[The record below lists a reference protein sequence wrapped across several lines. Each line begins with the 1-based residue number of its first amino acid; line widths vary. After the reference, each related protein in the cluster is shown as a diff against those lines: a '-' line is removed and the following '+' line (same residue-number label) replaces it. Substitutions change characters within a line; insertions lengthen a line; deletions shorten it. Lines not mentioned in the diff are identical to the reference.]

1 MSTSSREREHQSM
14 RKDSRQSFSWRLGF
28 EGTGRLVPEMG
39 RVLLVP
45 PARLSIEL
53 LYDTTYTV
61 HQPSSSTPLVSSL
74 PSSLPPFLPSTT
86 LSLPPPSTQLPRTFF
101 PQLYLPCSCRHKFNS
116 ASYLRLLPS
125 QHITSHYIFPSLKLT
140 HLQP

>member
-14 RKDSRQSFSWRLGF
+14 RKDSRQFFSWRLGF
-28 EGTGRLVPEMG
+28 EATGSLVPEMG
-39 RVLLVP
+39 RALLFS

-53 LYDTTYTV
+53 LYDTTHTV
-61 HQPSSSTPLVSSL
+61 YQPSSSTPFVSSL
-74 PSSLPPFLPSTT
+74 PPSLPSTT

-116 ASYLRLLPS
+116 ASSLRLLPS
-125 QHITSHYIFPSLKLT
+125 QHITSHYISPSLKLT
-140 HLQP
+140 YLQP